1 MSWFENKR
9 DWQRFWDGPEFIAW
23 RAEFQS
29 FYQVPVLYVWHDLVL
44 HGKLEVENGRAV
56 A

>member
-1 MSWFENKR
+1 
-9 DWQRFWDGPEFIAW
+9 
-23 RAEFQS
+23 
-29 FYQVPVLYVWHDLVL
+29 VPVLYVWHDLVL